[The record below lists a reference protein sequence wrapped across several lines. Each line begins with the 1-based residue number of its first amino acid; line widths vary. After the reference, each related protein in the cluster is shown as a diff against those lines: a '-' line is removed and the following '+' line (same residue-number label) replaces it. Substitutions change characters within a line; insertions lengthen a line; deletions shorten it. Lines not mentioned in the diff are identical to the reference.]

1 MGVLKKLTSEY
12 FGVSVR
18 KDEGMVFDIGGK
30 KYIMLFEDYRFI
42 RNLIPMDDD
51 GSLFIRKEFS
61 FLDEPGY
68 VCCAHMGGDKHYNN
82 AYDYYIIS
90 ESVLKNARNHTIDDD
105 VVMLL
110 NSDHG
115 DHDENF
121 QMFDILEGV
130 GGMDL
135 DDGIR
140 VTHSVRYVE
149 VIAGSKSCRI
159 YTDKDYARADAIE
172 ECEDGFL
179 QDFTDSMP
187 QSEFERLRGFSDD
200 WIDTDRI
207 KDWLREDYSDDYY
220 KEESDDEYGCLLY
233 GKLVSYGVIQN
244 NSEYFDV
251 DLDEPTFDPDDYRDE
266 LVERVADED
275 GVSHDEA
282 VSIVNEY
289 DDEEFIRSLIEYDIV
304 KKTDEYFELDH
315 ESPLFYADDKIDE
328 MLDKFGDDDLVGQL
342 EELYDDIPSDFY
354 DLKKLAETCVDVDG
368 VGHYLSAYDSEEHM
382 VSVDGVDYFVY
393 IS

>member
-51 GSLFIRKEFS
+51 GNLFIRKEFS

-68 VCCAHMGGDKHYNN
+68 VCCAHMGGDKYYNH

-90 ESVLKNARNHTIDDD
+90 ESVLENAINHTIDDG

-110 NSDHG
+110 NGDHG

-159 YTDKDYARADAIE
+159 YTDEDYARADAIE
-172 ECEDGFL
+172 ECEDVFL
-179 QDFTDSMP
+179 CDFTDSMP
-187 QSEFERLRGFSDD
+187 QSEFERQRGFSDD

-207 KDWLREDYSDDYY
+207 RDWLREDFSGYY
-220 KEESDDEYGCLLY
+220 REESDDEYGCRLY
-233 GKLVSYGVIQN
+233 GELVSYGVIQN

-282 VSIVNEY
+282 VSIVDEY
-289 DDEEFIRSLIEYDIV
+289 DDEEFIRSLIEYGIV

-315 ESPLFYADDKIDE
+315 ESPLFDVDDKTDE
-328 MLDKFGDDDLVGQL
+328 MLDKFDDDDLVGRL

-354 DLKKLAETCVDVDG
+354 DLKKLAETAVDVDG
-368 VGHYLSAYDSEEHM
+368 VGHFLSSYDGEEHM
-382 VSVDGVDYFVY
+382 VNVDGVDYFVY